1 MLSPISHFK
10 SILFCSR
17 LPVTNIVK
25 DSKISDSE
33 PVDANYKTEVK
44 HFVQVPKPTRRIT
57 EVSFP
62 VAGACATSAA
72 PLPPR

>member
-1 MLSPISHFK
+1 MFSYRLPISSTIKEFK
-10 SILFCSR
+10 LHE
-17 LPVTNIVK
+17 N
-25 DSKISDSE
+25 D

-62 VAGACATSAA
+62 VAGATPTTVA

>member
-1 MLSPISHFK
+1 MYY
-10 SILFCSR
+10 R

-25 DSKISDSE
+25 DNKLQDNDQTD
-33 PVDANYKTEVK
+33 VNYKTEVK
-44 HFVQVPKPTRRIT
+44 HFVSQVPKPTRRVT

-62 VAGACATSAA
+62 VAGAPATSVA